1 MSENTEKLT
10 SIKDTLKA
18 TSLFGGVQVFNILIQ
33 IIRSKFIAILLGP
46 SGMGVYNLYSST
58 INTIS
63 TITSLGLTRSAVKN
77 ISENESGNKN
87 RLFEVIGVFR
97 KLVWGTGLLGLSVC
111 LFLSPLLSEW
121 TFGNRDYTIGF
132 VILSLSL
139 LFQQLTSGQTT
150 VMQGLRKYR
159 YMAKANVIG
168 NTIGLLFTVPLLYYY
183 SIDAIVVVL
192 LLSSIFALTISL
204 KYYKKIEVKSVTV
217 PQKVYISE
225 GKNMISMGVALS
237 ITSMFGVTASYLL
250 RIFIERQGGLA
261 DVGLF
266 AAGYAI
272 VSTYVGMVM
281 NAMTTDYY
289 PRLCAVNKNVD
300 SLNEVINNQMEIG
313 FIILAPL
320 IVAFIVFIKL
330 IVIILYSD
338 QFLPVEGMMYWAMF
352 STYFQMFAVCLS
364 HVFLAK
370 GDSKLFITNEMVSN
384 AYTIPF
390 QFFGYYLGG
399 LTGLGIAF
407 VFNFILYAIQ
417 VFIICMKRYKV
428 TIKKRTFILF
438 FKQVPI
444 IGCCLL
450 LVIFANAFI
459 KYTIGGIL
467 VITSL
472 FIAYI
477 ELDKRIE
484 VNKLIKRLIK
494 KHE

>member
-10 SIKDTLKA
+10 SFKDSLKA
-18 TSLFGGVQVFNILIQ
+18 TTLFGGVQIYNILIQ
-33 IIRSKFIAILLGP
+33 IIRSKFIAVLLGP

-63 TITSLGLTRSAVKN
+63 TISGMGLTRSAVKN
-77 ISENESGNKN
+77 ISEQESSGNKKG
-87 RLFEVIGVFR
+87 LFEVIGVFR
-97 KLVWGTGLLGLSVC
+97 NLVWGTGVLGLCIC
-111 LFLSPLLSEW
+111 LFLAPRLSEW
-121 TFGNRDYTIGF
+121 TFGNRYYTAGF
-132 VILSLSL
+132 IILSLSL

-168 NTIGLLFTVPLLYYY
+168 NTVGLLFSVPLLYFYNVK
-183 SIDAIVVVL
+183 AIVPVL
-192 LLSSIFALTISL
+192 LLSSIVVLIISI
-204 KYYKKIEVKSVTV
+204 KFYKKIDLE
-217 PQKVYISE
+217 KVAIPKQTFISE
-225 GKNMISMGVALS
+225 GKNMIIMGVALS
-237 ITSMFGVTASYLL
+237 VTSMLSVIVAYLL

-289 PRLCAVNKNVD
+289 PRLCAVNNDVN

-320 IVAFIVFIKL
+320 IVVFIVLIKL

-338 QFLPVEGMMYWAMF
+338 KFQPVEGMMYWAMF
-352 STYFQMFAVCLS
+352 STYFQMFALCLS

-370 GDSKLFITNEMVSN
+370 GDSKLFITNEMISN
-384 AYTIPF
+384 VYTIPF
-390 QFFGYYLGG
+390 QFLGYYLGG

-407 VFNFILYAIQ
+407 LLNFILYALQ
-417 VFIICMKRYKV
+417 VLIICKKKYSV
-428 TIKKRTFILF
+428 TVKKSTLILF
-438 FKQVPI
+438 FKQMPVI
-444 IGCCLL
+444 ICCLL
-450 LVIFANAFI
+450 LVIFATPII
-459 KYTIGGIL
+459 KYSIG
-467 VITSL
+467 SL
-472 FIAYI
+472 FIICSLYMAYKD
-477 ELDKRIE
+477 LDKRIE
-484 VNKLIKRLIK
+484 IKNVIKQIKR
-494 KHE
+494 